1 MPIHLERIVER
12 EVTRRTLLLCIDVW
26 WNNLIALPRN
36 VLRRS
41 RAYLR
46 YNARLSIDVW
56 WNLVVLRRNVL
67 RRSRAYLRYNARLVQ
82 LALWCWMWEFDSVR
96 KGRLR
101 SA

>member
-26 WNNLIALPRN
+26 WNNLIAFPRN
-36 VLRRS
+36 VLRRE
-41 RAYLR
+41 RFYFL
-46 YNARLSIDVW
+46 RLSIDVW

-96 KGRLR
+96 PGRLI

>member
-1 MPIHLERIVER
+1 MPIHLEKNVER
-12 EVTRRTLLLCIDVW
+12 ELTRRTLLFC
-26 WNNLIALPRN
+26 
-36 VLRRS
+36 
-41 RAYLR
+41 
-46 YNARLSIDVW
+46 IDVW
-56 WNLVVLRRNVL
+56 WNLVAMRRNVV